1 MKRLL
6 VLLTM
11 GLGSITGITQPCMIQ
26 GKVTD
31 AQTKEELIGATI
43 FLMENETVGTMSN
56 YDGTFALDVQP
67 GTYTVVC
74 TYITYED
81 QIIENITI
89 DKGENITVNFN
100 LSVAAVETDKVFIT
114 ARANKESEII
124 SLLDQ
129 KNAQTIQTSIGAQEL
144 SRKGASDVASG
155 VKKMS
160 GISMIGSKQLFVRG
174 LGDRYNKALLNNMPV
189 PSPDPTKKVI
199 QLDLFPSDVV
209 KNIGVHKVYSA
220 EHSADYSGALINIE
234 TKDYP
239 DKKFLTIGGG
249 IGYNNQTTGRNFIE
263 AYSETDNF
271 FGFDVQQRNEIL
283 PEEYKIVN
291 RNQNSKDAS
300 QDIFSTH
307 FGDVQYNAL
316 PDISLDISGG
326 NSYMLENGKAGIL
339 FSSSF
344 SNDYL
349 FEDYV
354 YDAQLKADGTIK
366 NKFYKDTYT
375 YSTQFTNLLSASY
388 ISHKGGVI
396 KANMFY
402 TSGTED
408 VAELKYDGW
417 DNEGDSLFI
426 RNYSFSNNRLYYLQ
440 ILGDKAITSS
450 TSLSWDAG
458 YSQAESSIPDRRQ
471 TTYIKQ
477 NNEWSLFALNQ
488 QETAR
493 FFTDQ
498 QESTLTGS
506 FKGNYH
512 PQDESY
518 EISAGIESS
527 YTMKDFNSYAY
538 FYDISAVQNIVTEP
552 YTPLDIFSEENFEEN
567 NIYVKNGNSY
577 PMLYTGEK
585 LLGAA
590 FSSINYE
597 PNEQTTIN
605 FGLRYEYADMTVTD
619 YNQIGTATD
628 ISLISHDIFPAL
640 NITYKQTENKNIRL
654 AASKTI
660 TRPGFYEKSPAS
672 VIPAYGEPK
681 TEGNK
686 NLKNGY
692 NYNIDLKY
700 EIFPTKR
707 EIISFGVYGKIL
719 QNPIE
724 MISKPTGGTIM
735 YTFKNTERGYA
746 GGAEI
751 EVKKVM
757 QEQFFVGANA
767 AYMYT
772 LIRVSE
778 NANETEK
785 TRAMQGAS
793 PFLINADAGYQFT
806 YGENEKHTSSLA
818 LVYNVY
824 GQRLYA
830 VGSGG
835 MGSIFEKPFH
845 SLNLV
850 IKNKLSKV
858 WNIDLSIK
866 NILYQEQTYVQGV
879 NYNQDTKTYERFKT
893 LKNFEKGISAD
904 INISYTIN

>member
-1 MKRLL
+1 MKRLFAI
-6 VLLTM
+6 LTM
-11 GLGSITGITQPCMIQ
+11 AVGSIIGVSQPSMIQ
-26 GKVTD
+26 GTVTD
-31 AQTKEELIGATI
+31 AQTQEELIGATI
-43 FLMENETVGTMSN
+43 FLMENETIGTMSN

-81 QIIENITI
+81 QVRENITI
-89 DKGENITVNFN
+89 KKDETVTLNFN
-100 LSVAAVETDKVFIT
+100 LSIAAVEVDKVVIT

-124 SLLDQ
+124 SLLEQ
-129 KNAQTIQTSIGAQEL
+129 KNATVMQTSIGAQEL
-144 SRKGASDVASG
+144 SRKGASNVASG

-174 LGDRYNKALLNNMPV
+174 LGDRYNKALLNSMPV

-249 IGYNNQTTGRNFIE
+249 FGYNNQTTGRNFIE

-271 FGFDVQQRNEIL
+271 FGFDVQQRKEIL

-291 RNQNSKDAS
+291 RNQNSKELS
-300 QDIFSTH
+300 HDIFSTH

-316 PDISLDISGG
+316 PDISFDISGG
-326 NSYMLENGKAGIL
+326 NSYILEKGKFGLL

-402 TSGTED
+402 TSGIED

-440 ILGDKAITSS
+440 ILGDKVITSS

-477 NNEWSLFALNQ
+477 NDEWYLFALNQ

-527 YTMKDFNSYAY
+527 YTMKDFNSYVY
-538 FYDISAVQNIVTEP
+538 FYDISAVQNIVTNP

-577 PMLYTGEK
+577 PMHYTGEK

-605 FGLRYEYADMTVTD
+605 LGLRYEYADMSVTN
-619 YNQIGTATD
+619 YNQIGTATE
-628 ISLISHDIFPAL
+628 IPLTSHDIFPAL
-640 NITYKQTENKNIRL
+640 NVKYSPTENKNIRL
-654 AASKTI
+654 AASKTV

-692 NYNIDLKY
+692 NYNLDLKY
-700 EIFPTKR
+700 EIFPKTG
-707 EIISFGVYGKIL
+707 EIISFGLYGKIL

-735 YTFKNTERGYA
+735 YSFKNTERGYA
-746 GGAEI
+746 TGTEI
-751 EVKKVM
+751 EIKKIIL
-757 QEQFFVGANA
+757 EHFFIGTNA
-767 AYMYT
+767 AYIYT
-772 LIRVSE
+772 FIRVPE

-793 PFLINADAGYQFT
+793 PYLINADAGYQFT
-806 YGENEKHTSSLA
+806 YGENDKHTSSIA

-850 IKNKLSKV
+850 IKNKLSDI
-858 WNIDLSIK
+858 WNVNLSIK
-866 NILYQEQTYVQGV
+866 NLLYQEQTYVQGV
-879 NYNQDTKTYERFKT
+879 NYNQDTKTYERFET
-893 LKNFEKGISAD
+893 LKNFEKGISAH